1 MIAVV
6 IAMAASLLAAIGLA
20 VFQAIRADRRIT
32 ELLDVHAR
40 LGLAKDEWRT
50 KVTEAE
56 RAIYE
61 RGKLADALE
70 SEQRRGDALEEFIAT
85 EAADTDPHAD
95 LAADDVAGRV
105 LRLTRTMSGRK
116 ARDTVPAG
124 SGPVLHPNAT
134 EA

>member
-1 MIAVV
+1 MIAAV
-6 IAMAASLLAAIGLA
+6 IALCASLLAAVGLA

-61 RGKLADALE
+61 RGKLADKLE
-70 SEQRRGDALEEFIAT
+70 SEQRRGDALEEFLAT
-85 EAADTDPHAD
+85 DAVETDPGVP
-95 LAADDVAGRV
+95 LAPDDVVGRV
-105 LRLTRTMSGRK
+105 LQLTRTMSGRK
-116 ARDTVPAG
+116 ARSARDTLP
-124 SGPVLHPNAT
+124 T
-134 EA
+134 